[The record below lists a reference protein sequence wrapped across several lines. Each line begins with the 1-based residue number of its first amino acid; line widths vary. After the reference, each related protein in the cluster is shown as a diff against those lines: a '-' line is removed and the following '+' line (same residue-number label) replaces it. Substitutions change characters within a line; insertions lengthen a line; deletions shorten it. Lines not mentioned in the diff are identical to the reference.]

1 MELSR
6 AMVWFDSSDVYGHGA
21 ATRHPR
27 AGSGTA
33 QARTARNRAPSR
45 CATPASPQLA
55 WTLPPAVPSAVHRLH
70 PLSRGRDKSN
80 ADSPALHPIPTGKSG
95 SWHIFTLQRGWL
107 EQEMGPVPIYTSTA
121 PEPEPSFPSAVA
133 LYVPSHKRHFTKSP
147 FLPYLHK
154 SEAARA

>member
-33 QARTARNRAPSR
+33 QAKTARNRAPSC
-45 CATPASPQLA
+45 CATPAIPQLA
-55 WTLPPAVPSAVHRLH
+55 WTLPPAVPSAVHHLH

-95 SWHIFTLQRGWL
+95 SWHIFTLVSAAEG
-107 EQEMGPVPIYTSTA
+107 MAGAGDGPCSH
-121 PEPEPSFPSAVA
+121 
-133 LYVPSHKRHFTKSP
+133 LYLDSSR
-147 FLPYLHK
+147 
-154 SEAARA
+154 ARAKFSLICSPVHAIPQETFN